1 MARILITTDDLETQ
15 ELLYNHL
22 SQANFNVIL
31 FASFTDILQRVLQG
45 GIDLIVL
52 DLPLSESDN
61 FELCQKIRQ
70 ITKIPLIVSSVNND
84 VSCKIRYFEEGADDY
99 ITKPYDLRELM
110 ARIRALLRRI
120 EPREMVFGFLN
131 VDAKRRIAKLHNQNL
146 ELTNTEFDILLFLIE
161 NRLQPIS
168 RDRIAHTINAIHE
181 DTGLRSIDTHI
192 RNLRNKLGDS
202 AKEPKY
208 IQSVW
213 GVGYKFCL

>member
-31 FASFTDILQRVLQG
+31 FTSLADILQRVLQG

-84 VSCKIRYFEEGADDY
+84 VSCKIRFFEEGADDY